1 MRDGSRMET
10 PDHDLA
16 HSLRRLAV
24 VLGEALDDGAHHAA
38 LAHRLSL
45 ATGGPELE
53 LVEDALLAAGQLL
66 AGADPHLPLLI
77 ATWGADDLLLT
88 VQRLTREL
96 PGAT

>member
-16 HSLRRLAV
+16 RSLRRLAV

-38 LAHRLSL
+38 LARLSV
-45 ATGGPELE
+45 ATRGSELE